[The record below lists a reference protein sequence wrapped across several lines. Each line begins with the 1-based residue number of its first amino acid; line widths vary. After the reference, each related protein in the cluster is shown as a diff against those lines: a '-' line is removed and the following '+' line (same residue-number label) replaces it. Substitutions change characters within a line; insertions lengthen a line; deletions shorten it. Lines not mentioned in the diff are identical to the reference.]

1 MKETTH
7 YTRCTGEGFID
18 IFHSQVMPRDCCSL
32 CQDTWLNL
40 RQPRWGGEKHR
51 ETSEAM

>member
-18 IFHSQVMPRDCCSL
+18 IFHSQVMAKGL
-32 CQDTWLNL
+32 L
-40 RQPRWGGEKHR
+40 QPVPGHVAEP
-51 ETSEAM
+51 EAAQVGRGKTQGDL